1 MEAESGDTSNK
12 SPSPWTMA
20 SAARRARAQL
30 EAGTLC
36 EAIRDGLAR
45 GALTPDEAY
54 WWTRI
59 ASKEAEKLLEL
70 EEAA

>member
-12 SPSPWTMA
+12 SPSRWTEA
-20 SAARRARAQL
+20 SAAHRARAQQ

-36 EAIRDGLAR
+36 EAIRDDVAR

-54 WWTRI
+54 WWARI
-59 ASKEAEKLLEL
+59 AINEAEKLLE
-70 EEAA
+70 EAA